1 MSNEENSST
10 AKGTQASKPSDDN
23 KNFQVTKN
31 EKGKLEGIQLDV
43 SGDLYGDET
52 IKDFGPNQVGK
63 KANFKR

>member
-10 AKGTQASKPSDDN
+10 AKGTQASKPLDDN
-23 KNFQVTKN
+23 KNFQAAKN
-31 EKGKLEGIQLDV
+31 EKEKPEGIELDV
-43 SGDLYGDET
+43 SGVLYGDET